1 MTATNSTLE
10 FTEDQTSTIIGDE
23 FRKIGA
29 DGVSAV
35 IGTDVR
41 SLIRDETADE
51 ETPGATSL
59 RLGEGQK
66 EAIVSD
72 YVSGLDDPYDDL
84 VRLLGTDDFLKD

>member
-1 MTATNSTLE
+1 MTATTSTLE

-41 SLIRDETADE
+41 GLISDRTADG
-51 ETPGATSL
+51 ETPGVTSL

-66 EAIVSD
+66 EALVSD

-84 VRLLGTDDFLKD
+84 VRLLGTDDFLKE

>member
-1 MTATNSTLE
+1 MTATTSTLE

-29 DGVSAV
+29 DGISKI
-35 IGTDVR
+35 IGTDVCG
-41 SLIRDETADE
+41 LISDGTADG
-51 ETPGATSL
+51 ETPGVTSF
-59 RLGEGQK
+59 RFGEGQK

-84 VRLLGTDDFLKD
+84 VRLLGTDDFLRD